1 MHLSNVLFVLTSLV
15 VSSAIL
21 NNVLKARLTG
31 HLPKSSIVQLT
42 SSVYALSSL
51 DLTPEQHQRVL
62 DAYMKGMHTIFIM
75 YAPVVGACFVAASLV
90 KDRGVAEKDASA
102 VGLREKVCDG
112 TNVVN
117 EGPATDA
124 PHMRQALIGR

>member
-1 MHLSNVLFVLTSLV
+1 MHLSNVLFVLTSLA

-21 NNVLKARLTG
+21 NNVIKARLTG
-31 HLPKSSIVQLT
+31 HLPESSIIQLT

-62 DAYMKGMHTIFIM
+62 DAYMKGMHYIFTM
-75 YAPVVGACFVAASLV
+75 YAPVVGACFVAAALV

-102 VGLREKVCDG
+102 VELTDRVCDG
-112 TNVVN
+112 TNAVN
-117 EGPATDA
+117 EGLAGPPRD
-124 PHMRQALIGR
+124 

>member
-1 MHLSNVLFVLTSLV
+1 M
-15 VSSAIL
+15 SSAIL

-31 HLPKSSIVQLT
+31 HLPESSIVQLT

-51 DLTPEQHQRVL
+51 DLTPDQHQRVL
-62 DAYMKGMHTIFIM
+62 DAYMKGMHSIFIM
-75 YAPVVGACFVAASLV
+75 YAPVVGACFVAAWFV

-102 VGLREKVCDG
+102 VELGERVCDG

-117 EGPATDA
+117 QGQQG
-124 PHMRQALIGR
+124 H

>member
-1 MHLSNVLFVLTSLV
+1 M
-15 VSSAIL
+15 SSAIL

-31 HLPKSSIVQLT
+31 NLPESSITQLT

-51 DLTPEQHQRVL
+51 DLTPEQHQHVL
-62 DAYMKGMHTIFIM
+62 DAYMRGMHFIFIM

-90 KDRGVAEKDASA
+90 KDRGVAEKDANA
-102 VGLREKVCDG
+102 VELRDRACDG

-117 EGPATDA
+117 GGPAG
-124 PHMRQALIGR
+124 PPRE

>member
-1 MHLSNVLFVLTSLV
+1 MHLSNIRFVLTSLI

-31 HLPKSSIVQLT
+31 HLPESSVVQLT

-62 DAYMKGMHTIFIM
+62 DAYMTGMHSIFTM

-102 VGLREKVCDG
+102 VELRDTVCDG

-117 EGPATDA
+117 EGPAGPSRD
-124 PHMRQALIGR
+124 